1 VSIGKP
7 YADIIFSD
15 KKIRTFDM
23 TSNQDEYEWHRDKT
37 DRNIKVLDGD
47 NWLLQFDNRMPMPLE
62 INDEVFIPRGVFH
75 RVYKGTTPLKIEIR
89 E

>member
-1 VSIGKP
+1 VTIGKP
-7 YADIIFSD
+7 YVDMVLGN

-23 TSNQDEYEWHRDKT
+23 NADQEEYEWHRDKT
-37 DRNIKVLDGD
+37 DRNIKVLEGD
-47 NWLLQFDNRMPMPLE
+47 NWLLQFDNKMPMPLKVD
-62 INDEVFIPRGVFH
+62 DEVFIPHGVFH